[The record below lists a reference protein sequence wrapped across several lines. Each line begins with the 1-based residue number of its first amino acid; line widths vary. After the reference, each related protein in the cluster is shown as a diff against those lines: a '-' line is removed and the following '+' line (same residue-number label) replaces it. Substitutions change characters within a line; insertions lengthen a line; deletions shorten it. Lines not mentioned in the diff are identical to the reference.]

1 VSLFHGVQQV
11 VRGKLR
17 CVLIPLLLCFVGD
30 ERTTLHVSEGKSKI
44 AVIARCEVCIA
55 QSEVDKWGQISQP

>member
-1 VSLFHGVQQV
+1 VSLFQGVQQV

-17 CVLIPLLLCFVGD
+17 WVLVPLLLCFGGD
-30 ERTTLHVSEGKSKI
+30 ERTALHASKGKSKI

-55 QSEVDKWGQISQP
+55 QSEVDKWGQISRP